1 MQREEAIP
9 LETPDGY
16 PVTELV
22 RVIDARLHGPAELRI
37 TGVNNLEQAEPGDL
51 ALLASHRLL
60 DQALH
65 SRASAFI
72 VPQYFPDLNGA
83 QLVSA
88 HPQFDF
94 VRLITQFFTKI
105 PAPAGIAENVVK
117 GSNVRLGRDVS
128 IGAFV
133 AIGSHTIL
141 GNRVTLY
148 PGVFLGEGV
157 TIGDDSVLH
166 PNVSI
171 QDGCR
176 IGARVVIHAGTV
188 IGSDGF
194 GYVQHEGR
202 HHKIPQRGVVVIEDD
217 VEIGANVAIDRATF
231 GATHVRQGT
240 KIDNLVQIAHNVTVG
255 EHGIIVAQVGIAGST
270 TIGKGV
276 MIGGQAGLI
285 DHLTIGDQ
293 AMIAA
298 GAGIEKDVEPGARMS
313 GRPAKQS
320 TVFFR
325 SHILMHQL
333 PELKKQISNLEKR
346 LAAIE
351 DKQSLT
357 RKTKKST

>member
-1 MQREEAIP
+1 MTPR
-9 LETPDGY
+9 TPDGY
-16 PVTELV
+16 PVSELV
-22 RVIDARLHGPAELRI
+22 RAIDAQLHGPAELRI
-37 TGVNNLEQAEPGDL
+37 TGVNSLDQAEPGDL
-51 ALLASHRLL
+51 ALLSGHRLL
-60 DQALH
+60 DQARG

-88 HPQFDF
+88 QPQYDF
-94 VRLITQFFTKI
+94 VRLITRFFTKT
-105 PAPAGIAENVVK
+105 PSPAGVAEHVVK
-117 GSNVRLGRDVS
+117 GEHVLLGKDVS

-133 AIGSHTIL
+133 TIGARTNI
-141 GNRVTLY
+141 GDRVTIY
-148 PGVFLGEGV
+148 PGVHLGDGV

-176 IGARVVIHAGTV
+176 IGARVMIHAGTV

-202 HHKIPQRGVVVIEDD
+202 HHKIPQRGIVVIEDD
-217 VEIGANVAIDRATF
+217 VEIGANVTIDRATF
-231 GATHVRQGT
+231 GATHVRQGA

-270 TIGKGV
+270 TLGKGV

-298 GAGIEKDVEPGARMS
+298 GAGIEKNVEPGARMS
-313 GRPAKQS
+313 GRPARQS
-320 TVFFR
+320 TAFFR
-325 SHILMHQL
+325 SHFLVQQL
-333 PELKKQISNLEKR
+333 PELKKQVSNLEKR

-351 DKQSLT
+351 DKQSET
-357 RKTKKST
+357 RKTKKAT

>member
-1 MQREEAIP
+1 MP

-22 RVIDARLHGPAELRI
+22 RAIDAKLHGPAELRI
-37 TGVNNLEQAEPGDL
+37 AGVNNLERAEPGDL
-51 ALLASHRLL
+51 ALLASHRLMG
-60 DQALH
+60 QALQ

-72 VPQYFPDLNGA
+72 VPQYFPGLNGA

-88 HPQFDF
+88 HPQLDF
-94 VRLITQFFTKI
+94 VRLINKFFTKTRS
-105 PAPAGIAENVVK
+105 PTGIAENVVK
-117 GSNVRLGRDVS
+117 GSNVRLGHDVS
-128 IGAFV
+128 IGPFV
-133 AIGSHTIL
+133 TIGSHTIL

-148 PGVFLGEGV
+148 PGVVLGEGV

-166 PNVSI
+166 PNVNI
-171 QDGCR
+171 QGGCR
-176 IGARVVIHAGTV
+176 IGVRVIIHAGTV

-202 HHKIPQRGVVVIEDD
+202 HHKIPQRGIVVIEDD
-217 VEIGANVAIDRATF
+217 VEIGANVTIDRATF

-270 TIGKGV
+270 TVGKGV

-285 DHLTIGDQ
+285 DHLAIGDQ

-298 GAGIEKDVEPGARMS
+298 GAGIERDVEPGARMS

-320 TVFFR
+320 TAFFR
-325 SHILMHQL
+325 SHILVEQL

-351 DKQSLT
+351 GKKSQT
-357 RKTKKST
+357 RKTKKPTS

>member
-1 MQREEAIP
+1 MTP
-9 LETPDGY
+9 GTPDGY
-16 PVTELV
+16 PVIEL
-22 RVIDARLHGPAELRI
+22 ARAINAQLHGPADLPV
-37 TGVNNLEQAEPGDL
+37 TGVNSLERAGPGDL
-51 ALLASHRLL
+51 ALLTGHRLM

-65 SRASAFI
+65 SKASAFI
-72 VPQYFPDLNGA
+72 VPQHFPDLHGA

-88 HPQFDF
+88 QPQFDF
-94 VRLITQFFTKI
+94 VRLITLFFTKT
-105 PAPAGIAENVVK
+105 ASPAGVAETVVK
-117 GSNVRLGRDVS
+117 GSEVHLGRDVS
-128 IGAFV
+128 IGPFV
-133 AIGSHTIL
+133 TIGARATI
-141 GNRVTLY
+141 GDRVTIY
-148 PGVFLGEGV
+148 PGVFLGDGV
-157 TIGDDSVLH
+157 AIGDDSVLH

-176 IGARVVIHAGTV
+176 IGDRVTIHAGTV

-202 HHKIPQRGVVVIEDD
+202 HHKIPQRGIVVIEDD
-217 VEIGANVAIDRATF
+217 VEIGANVTIDRATF

-298 GAGIEKDVEPGARMS
+298 GAGIEKDVKPGARMS
-313 GRPAKQS
+313 GRPAKPS

-333 PELKKQISNLEKR
+333 PELKNQVSNLEKR
-346 LAAIE
+346 LAEIE
-351 DKQSLT
+351 GKTAQT
-357 RKTKKST
+357 RKTKKSTS